1 MICLTVFFQTGNL
14 FVHLTSSYNIMGHSS
29 NLVAKHLTG
38 KENLS
43 ATSVDVLESLH
54 KQYPFFAPAA
64 VLAAAKSHNNG
75 TETSKAALAV
85 GNTGWLQQILTAPMP
100 NAISNVISKQ
110 LADYNKPVTPDQ
122 IWEMESPVLYHTIDY
137 FASQGIKIDLNKGH
151 QDELST
157 KLKKFTDWLK
167 EVKHPVSEG
176 QTAPQS
182 EADTPFSSESDI
194 EKAVVTIAEKS
205 NESREVVTETMAE
218 VLGKQGRREKA
229 IQLYQKLSFI
239 NPEKSVYFAAKI
251 QQLKGL

>member
-1 MICLTVFFQTGNL
+1 
-14 FVHLTSSYNIMGHSS
+14 MGHSS

-43 ATSVDVLESLH
+43 ATTVDVLESLH
-54 KQYPFFAPAA
+54 KQFPFFAPVV
-64 VLAAAKSHNNG
+64 VLAAAKSHNSG

-110 LADYNKPVTPDQ
+110 LAGYNKPVTPDQ

>member
-1 MICLTVFFQTGNL
+1 MSQF
-14 FVHLTSSYNIMGHSS
+14 SS
-29 NLVAKHLTG
+29 LVAKHLTG
-38 KENLS
+38 KENLT
-43 ATSVDVLESLH
+43 ATSVDVLDSLQ
-54 KQYPFFAPAA
+54 KQYPFFAPAT
-64 VLAAAKSHNNG
+64 VLVAAKNHKKG
-75 TETSKAALAV
+75 TETSKAALSV
-85 GNTGWLQQILTAPMP
+85 GNTGWFQHVLTAPVP
-100 NAISNVISKQ
+100 SAISNIISKQ

-122 IWEMESPVLYHTIDY
+122 ILEIESPVLYHTIDY
-137 FASQGIKIDLNKGH
+137 FASQGIKIDLNQGH

-167 EVKHPVSEG
+167 EVKHPVTEG
-176 QTAPQS
+176 QTAPES

>member
-1 MICLTVFFQTGNL
+1 MSQF
-14 FVHLTSSYNIMGHSS
+14 SS
-29 NLVAKHLTG
+29 LVAKHLTG
-38 KENLS
+38 KENLT
-43 ATSVDVLESLH
+43 ATSVDVLESLQ
-54 KQYPFFAPAA
+54 KQYPFFAPATLL
-64 VLAAAKSHNNG
+64 VAAKNHKKG
-75 TETSKAALAV
+75 TETSKAALSV
-85 GNTGWLQQILTAPMP
+85 GNTGWFQHVLTAPVP
-100 NAISNVISKQ
+100 SAISNIISKQ

-122 IWEMESPVLYHTIDY
+122 ILEIESPVLYHTIDY
-137 FASQGIKIDLNKGH
+137 FASQGIKIDLNQGH

-167 EVKHPVSEG
+167 EVKHPVTEG
-176 QTAPQS
+176 QTVPES

>member
-1 MICLTVFFQTGNL
+1 
-14 FVHLTSSYNIMGHSS
+14 MGHSS

-167 EVKHPVSEG
+167 EVKHPVTEG

>member
-1 MICLTVFFQTGNL
+1 MSQF
-14 FVHLTSSYNIMGHSS
+14 S

-38 KENLS
+38 KENLY

-54 KQYPFFAPAA
+54 KQYPFFAPAT
-64 VLAAAKSHNNG
+64 VLVAAKNHNKG

-85 GNTGWLQQILTAPMP
+85 GNTGWFQHILTAPVP
-100 NAISNVISKQ
+100 SAISNIISKQ
-110 LADYNKPVTPDQ
+110 LADFNKPVTPDQ
-122 IWEMESPVLYHTIDY
+122 ILEIESPVLYHTIDY
-137 FASQGIKIDLNKGH
+137 FASQGIKIDLNQGH

-167 EVKHPVSEG
+167 EVKHPAPET
-176 QTAPQS
+176 QTTADL

>member
-1 MICLTVFFQTGNL
+1 MSHF
-14 FVHLTSSYNIMGHSS
+14 S
-29 NLVAKHLTG
+29 NSAAKHLTG

-43 ATSVDVLESLH
+43 ATSVDVLESLN
-54 KQYPFFAPAA
+54 KQYPFFAPAT
-64 VLAAAKSHNNG
+64 VLLAAKSHHKG

-85 GNTGWLQQILTAPMP
+85 GNTGWFQHVLKAPVP
-100 NAISNVISKQ
+100 SAISNIISKQ

-137 FASQGIKIDLNKGH
+137 FTSQGIKIDLNQGH

-167 EVKHPVSEG
+167 EVKHPVPET
-176 QTAPQS
+176 QTTADL

-251 QQLKGL
+251 QQLKGI

>member
-1 MICLTVFFQTGNL
+1 M
-14 FVHLTSSYNIMGHSS
+14 SHSS

-54 KQYPFFAPAA
+54 KQFPFFAPAV

>member
-1 MICLTVFFQTGNL
+1 
-14 FVHLTSSYNIMGHSS
+14 
-29 NLVAKHLTG
+29 
-38 KENLS
+38 
-43 ATSVDVLESLH
+43 
-54 KQYPFFAPAA
+54 
-64 VLAAAKSHNNG
+64 
-75 TETSKAALAV
+75 
-85 GNTGWLQQILTAPMP
+85 
-100 NAISNVISKQ
+100 
-110 LADYNKPVTPDQ
+110 
-122 IWEMESPVLYHTIDY
+122 
-137 FASQGIKIDLNKGH
+137 
-151 QDELST
+151 LST

-167 EVKHPVSEG
+167 EVKHPAPDS
-176 QTAPQS
+176 QTTADL

>member
-1 MICLTVFFQTGNL
+1 
-14 FVHLTSSYNIMGHSS
+14 
-29 NLVAKHLTG
+29 LV
-38 KENLS
+38 
-43 ATSVDVLESLH
+43 
-54 KQYPFFAPAA
+54 
-64 VLAAAKSHNNG
+64 SH
-75 TETSKAALAV
+75 V
-85 GNTGWLQQILTAPMP
+85 LTAPVP
-100 NAISNVISKQ
+100 SAISNIISKQ
-110 LADYNKPVTPDQ
+110 LADFNKPVTPDQ
-122 IWEMESPVLYHTIDY
+122 ILEIESPVLYHTIDY
-137 FASQGIKIDLNKGH
+137 FASQGIKIDLNQGH

-167 EVKHPVSEG
+167 EVKHPVPET
-176 QTAPQS
+176 QTTADL

>member
-1 MICLTVFFQTGNL
+1 MSQF
-14 FVHLTSSYNIMGHSS
+14 SS
-29 NLVAKHLTG
+29 LVAKHLTG
-38 KENLS
+38 KENLT
-43 ATSVDVLESLH
+43 ATSVDVLDSLQ
-54 KQYPFFAPAA
+54 KQYPFFAPAT
-64 VLAAAKSHNNG
+64 VLVAAKNHKKG
-75 TETSKAALAV
+75 TETSKAALSV
-85 GNTGWLQQILTAPMP
+85 GNTGWFQHVLTAPVP
-100 NAISNVISKQ
+100 SAISNIISKQ

-122 IWEMESPVLYHTIDY
+122 ILEIESPVLYHTIDY
-137 FASQGIKIDLNKGH
+137 FASQGIKIDLNQGH

-176 QTAPQS
+176 QTVPES

>member
-1 MICLTVFFQTGNL
+1 MSHF
-14 FVHLTSSYNIMGHSS
+14 S
-29 NLVAKHLTG
+29 NLAAKHLTG

-43 ATSVDVLESLH
+43 ATSVDVLESLQ

-64 VLAAAKSHNNG
+64 VLTSVKTHKKG

-85 GNTGWLQQILTAPMP
+85 GNTGWFQHVLTAPVP
-100 NAISNVISKQ
+100 SAISNIISKQ

-122 IWEMESPVLYHTIDY
+122 ILEIESPVLYHTIDY
-137 FASQGIKIDLNKGH
+137 FASQGIKIDLNQGH

>member
-1 MICLTVFFQTGNL
+1 MSQF
-14 FVHLTSSYNIMGHSS
+14 SS
-29 NLVAKHLTG
+29 LVAKHLTG
-38 KENLS
+38 KENLT
-43 ATSVDVLESLH
+43 ATSVDVLDSLQ
-54 KQYPFFAPAA
+54 KQYPFFAPAT
-64 VLAAAKSHNNG
+64 VLVAAKNHKKG
-75 TETSKAALAV
+75 TETSKAALSV
-85 GNTGWLQQILTAPMP
+85 GNTGWFQHVLTAPVP
-100 NAISNVISKQ
+100 SAISNIISKQ

-122 IWEMESPVLYHTIDY
+122 ILEIESPVLYHTIDY
-137 FASQGIKIDLNKGH
+137 FASQGIKIDLNQGH

-167 EVKHPVSEG
+167 EVKHPVTEG
-176 QTAPQS
+176 QTVPES

>member
-1 MICLTVFFQTGNL
+1 M
-14 FVHLTSSYNIMGHSS
+14 SHSS

-54 KQYPFFAPAA
+54 KQFPFFAPAL

>member
-1 MICLTVFFQTGNL
+1 MSQF
-14 FVHLTSSYNIMGHSS
+14 SS
-29 NLVAKHLTG
+29 LVAKHLTG
-38 KENLS
+38 KENLT
-43 ATSVDVLESLH
+43 ATSLDVLESLQ
-54 KQYPFFAPAA
+54 KQYPFFAPAT
-64 VLAAAKSHNNG
+64 VLVAAKNHKKG
-75 TETSKAALAV
+75 TETSKAALSV
-85 GNTGWLQQILTAPMP
+85 GNTGWFQHVLTAPVP
-100 NAISNVISKQ
+100 SAISNIISKQ

-122 IWEMESPVLYHTIDY
+122 ILEIESPVLYHTIDY
-137 FASQGIKIDLNKGH
+137 FASQGIKIDLNQGH

-176 QTAPQS
+176 QTVPES

>member
-1 MICLTVFFQTGNL
+1 MSQF
-14 FVHLTSSYNIMGHSS
+14 S

-38 KENLS
+38 KENLT
-43 ATSVDVLESLH
+43 ATSVDVLESLQ
-54 KQYPFFAPAA
+54 KQYPFFAPTT
-64 VLAAAKSHNNG
+64 VLVAAKNHKKG
-75 TETSKAALAV
+75 TETSKAALSV
-85 GNTGWLQQILTAPMP
+85 GNTGWFQHVLTAPVP
-100 NAISNVISKQ
+100 SAISNIISKQ

-122 IWEMESPVLYHTIDY
+122 ILEIESPVLYHTIDY
-137 FASQGIKIDLNKGH
+137 FASQGIKIDLNQGH

-167 EVKHPVSEG
+167 EVKHPVTEG
-176 QTAPQS
+176 QTVPES

>member
-1 MICLTVFFQTGNL
+1 MSHF
-14 FVHLTSSYNIMGHSS
+14 S
-29 NLVAKHLTG
+29 NSVAKHLTG

-43 ATSVDVLESLH
+43 ATTIDALESLH
-54 KQYPFFAPAA
+54 KQYPFFAPATLL
-64 VLAAAKSHNNG
+64 VAAKSHNKG

-85 GNTGWLQQILTAPMP
+85 GNTGWFQHVLTS
-100 NAISNVISKQ
+100 AISNIISKQ

-122 IWEMESPVLYHTIDY
+122 ILEIESPVLYHTIDY
-137 FASQGIKIDLNKGH
+137 FASQGIKIDLNQGH

-167 EVKHPVSEG
+167 EVKHPAPES
-176 QTAPQS
+176 QTTAEL

-251 QQLKGL
+251 QQLKGI

>member
-1 MICLTVFFQTGNL
+1 
-14 FVHLTSSYNIMGHSS
+14 MGHSS

>member
-1 MICLTVFFQTGNL
+1 
-14 FVHLTSSYNIMGHSS
+14 MGHSS

-54 KQYPFFAPAA
+54 KQFPFFAPVV
-64 VLAAAKSHNNG
+64 VLAAAKSHNSG

-110 LADYNKPVTPDQ
+110 LAGYNKPVTPDQ

>member
-1 MICLTVFFQTGNL
+1 MSQF
-14 FVHLTSSYNIMGHSS
+14 SS
-29 NLVAKHLTG
+29 LVAKHLTG
-38 KENLS
+38 KENLT
-43 ATSVDVLESLH
+43 ATSVDVLESLQ
-54 KQYPFFAPAA
+54 KQYPFFAPAT
-64 VLAAAKSHNNG
+64 VLVAAKNHKKG
-75 TETSKAALAV
+75 TETSKAALSV
-85 GNTGWLQQILTAPMP
+85 GNTGWFQHVLTAPAP
-100 NAISNVISKQ
+100 SAISNIISKQ

-122 IWEMESPVLYHTIDY
+122 ILEIESPVLYHTIDY
-137 FASQGIKIDLNKGH
+137 FASQGIKIDLNQGH

-167 EVKHPVSEG
+167 EVKHPVTEG
-176 QTAPQS
+176 QTVPES

>member
-1 MICLTVFFQTGNL
+1 MSQF
-14 FVHLTSSYNIMGHSS
+14 SS
-29 NLVAKHLTG
+29 LVAKHLTG
-38 KENLS
+38 KENLT
-43 ATSVDVLESLH
+43 ATSVDVLESLQ
-54 KQYPFFAPAA
+54 KQYPFFAPAT
-64 VLAAAKSHNNG
+64 VLVAAKNHKKG
-75 TETSKAALAV
+75 TETSKAALSV
-85 GNTGWLQQILTAPMP
+85 GNTGWFQHVLTAPAP
-100 NAISNVISKQ
+100 SAISNIISKQ

-122 IWEMESPVLYHTIDY
+122 ILEIESPVLYHTIDY
-137 FASQGIKIDLNKGH
+137 FASQGIKIDLNQGH

-176 QTAPQS
+176 QTVPES

>member
-1 MICLTVFFQTGNL
+1 MSQF
-14 FVHLTSSYNIMGHSS
+14 SS
-29 NLVAKHLTG
+29 LVAKHLTG
-38 KENLS
+38 KENLT
-43 ATSVDVLESLH
+43 ATSVDVLESLQ
-54 KQYPFFAPAA
+54 KQYPFFAPAT
-64 VLAAAKSHNNG
+64 VLVAAKNHKKG
-75 TETSKAALAV
+75 TETSKAALSV
-85 GNTGWLQQILTAPMP
+85 GNTGWFQHVLTAPVP
-100 NAISNVISKQ
+100 SAISNIISKQ

-122 IWEMESPVLYHTIDY
+122 ILEIESPVLYHTIDY
-137 FASQGIKIDLNKGH
+137 FASQGIKIDLNQGH

-167 EVKHPVSEG
+167 EVKHPVTEG
-176 QTAPQS
+176 QTVPES

>member
-1 MICLTVFFQTGNL
+1 M
-14 FVHLTSSYNIMGHSS
+14 SHSS

>member
-1 MICLTVFFQTGNL
+1 MSQF
-14 FVHLTSSYNIMGHSS
+14 S

-38 KENLS
+38 KENLT
-43 ATSVDVLESLH
+43 ATSLDVLESLQ
-54 KQYPFFAPAA
+54 KQYPFFAPAT
-64 VLAAAKSHNNG
+64 VLVAAKNHKKG
-75 TETSKAALAV
+75 TETSKAALSV
-85 GNTGWLQQILTAPMP
+85 GNTGWFQHVLTAPVP
-100 NAISNVISKQ
+100 SAISNIISKQ

-122 IWEMESPVLYHTIDY
+122 ILEIESPVLYHTIDY
-137 FASQGIKIDLNKGH
+137 FASQGIKIDLNQGH

-167 EVKHPVSEG
+167 EVKHPVTEG
-176 QTAPQS
+176 QTVPES

>member
-1 MICLTVFFQTGNL
+1 MSQF
-14 FVHLTSSYNIMGHSS
+14 SS
-29 NLVAKHLTG
+29 LVAKHLTG
-38 KENLS
+38 KENLT
-43 ATSVDVLESLH
+43 ATSVDVLESLQ
-54 KQYPFFAPAA
+54 KQYPFFAPAT
-64 VLAAAKSHNNG
+64 VLVAAKNHKKG
-75 TETSKAALAV
+75 TETSKAALSV
-85 GNTGWLQQILTAPMP
+85 GNTGWFQHVLTAPVP
-100 NAISNVISKQ
+100 SAISNIISKQ

-122 IWEMESPVLYHTIDY
+122 ILEIESPVLYHTIDY
-137 FASQGIKIDLNKGH
+137 FASQGIKIDLNQGH

-176 QTAPQS
+176 QTVPES